1 MAKINTDPDLSVTMH
16 SGKVTEITT
25 IYNNHFIRRVYVG
38 TSYKKA
44 VKKFEEDLKK
54 GKF

>member
-25 IYNNHFIRRVYVG
+25 IYNNHFIRRLYVG
-38 TSYKKA
+38 TKYTKA
-44 VKKFEEDLKK
+44 IKQFEEDIKK